1 MMSKGQEIDYVINYI
16 ISKRVCERFD
26 SNYEQYVRTHYVK
39 LLKNNQKIDKSS
51 KDKFNLAQ
59 SLAFYLHMDTDLLD

>member
-39 LLKNNQKIDKSS
+39 LLKNN
-51 KDKFNLAQ
+51 
-59 SLAFYLHMDTDLLD
+59 